1 MKSILM
7 DIVAHT
13 HKLGF
18 LNIARIR
25 GTEEKT
31 TIESMADDRSVVM
44 YGQTIEPQ
52 QNMIGV
58 FGMPQ
63 LEKLKYLLDCQE
75 YQEDAKIELVTAER
89 NGDTIPVGIH
99 FENKEG
105 DFNNDYRFMNEA
117 VITEKLKTVEFNG
130 PKWDIELTPTMSS
143 INRFQYQVSA
153 NSEHTTFL
161 AKTDG
166 DQLKFMFGDA
176 SSHGGGF
183 VFSAGVTGKLNKSW
197 AWPVAPILSIL
208 KLANSNKALLS
219 FSNNGVMQITLDS
232 GVAVYRYIIPAKV

>member
-44 YGQTIEPQ
+44 YGQTIEPH

-75 YQEDAKIELVTAER
+75 YQQDAKIELVTAER
-89 NGDTIPVGIH
+89 NGDVIPVGIH
-99 FENKEG
+99 FENKDG

-161 AKTDG
+161 AKTEG

-176 SSHGGGF
+176 SSHGGEF
-183 VFSAGVTGKLNKSW
+183 VFFSGVTGKLNKSW

-208 KLANSNKALLS
+208 KLAGANTTVLS

>member
-1 MKSILM
+1 M

-44 YGQTIEPQ
+44 YGQTIEPH

-75 YQEDAKIELVTAER
+75 YQQDAKIELVTAER
-89 NGDTIPVGIH
+89 NGDVIPVGIH
-99 FENKEG
+99 FENKDG

-161 AKTDG
+161 AKTEG

-176 SSHGGGF
+176 SSHGGEF
-183 VFSAGVTGKLNKSW
+183 VFFSGVTGKLNKSW

-208 KLANSNKALLS
+208 KLAGANTTVLS